1 MKWFH
6 ALRFKNEWCLF
17 CDLAS
22 QDLEKFLE
30 ELNLSGRS
38 EKNWGTQVYF
48 KGA

>member
-1 MKWFH
+1 MVFV
-6 ALRFKNEWCLF
+6 
-17 CDLAS
+17 CDLVS
-22 QDLEKFLE
+22 QDLGKFLE